1 MKNPLISA
9 SLDTRKLW
17 AKFGVCRPS
26 GLGWRYVGMSVTNL
40 YQSVILFRYALPVSQ
55 CEKKIE
61 KKTFIG
67 TSKLPLLKIPFG
79 VLVPVSI
86 VEAKW
91 SVDGGAFIH
100 KLNRTSGIR

>member
-1 MKNPLISA
+1 
-9 SLDTRKLW
+9 
-17 AKFGVCRPS
+17 
-26 GLGWRYVGMSVTNL
+26 MSVTNL

-61 KKTFIG
+61 NKTFIG
-67 TSKLPLLKIPFG
+67 KSKLPLFIGDGSLPFG

-100 KLNRTSGIR
+100 KLNRTSGVR